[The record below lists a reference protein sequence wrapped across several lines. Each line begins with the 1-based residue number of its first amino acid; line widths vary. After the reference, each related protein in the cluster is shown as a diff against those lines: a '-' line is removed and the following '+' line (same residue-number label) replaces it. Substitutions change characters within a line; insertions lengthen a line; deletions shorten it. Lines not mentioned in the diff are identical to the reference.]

1 MATITPIQLLNRIG
15 TPGAPLF
22 LSGGELAYNQPD
34 SPPPV
39 EADDV
44 LYVGNGTGI
53 NVLVGNTRQLEL
65 WGDQTILAGSKKT
78 IDVTDL
84 KLTGGQPNWLL
95 VTDGNGNLSFT
106 NAPGGG
112 LTEVATDG
120 VTLAGVGTVA
130 SPLSVVPHTVAVATD
145 GVTLSGDGTTAHPL
159 AALPD
164 VTPVAVDGV
173 TISGTGVTGNPIAV
187 IHGSIQIQTVGAALN
202 GNGTTANPLNVL
214 PNTVPVATD
223 GITITGNGTT
233 GSPLTAMNGTV
244 AVAVDG
250 TTIAGEGVT
259 ASPLHVLPNSVPVL
273 TNATLTG
280 NGTTGSPLAVVGGQ
294 VPVAV
299 NLPLTGTGVTGNPL
313 GLTTPLPLQYGGT
326 GVPASSN
333 ATLLTALGAAST
345 AQVAAGYVA
354 LGGSVMTGLLT
365 LSGNATA
372 NLNPVPLQQL
382 NSAVAAVP
390 SNSYGTT
397 APASPVAG
405 TFWYNPTSQI
415 GQMWSGTAWVTVVP
429 APVVTGVTLQGDTS
443 GTGP

>member
-15 TPGAPLF
+15 EPGAPLF
-22 LSGGELAYNQPD
+22 LSGGELAYNQPI
-34 SPPPV
+34 SPPPI
-39 EADDV
+39 EANDV

-53 NVLVGNTRQLEL
+53 NVLVGNSRQLEL
-65 WGDQTILAGSKKT
+65 WGNQEILAGSQKT
-78 IDVTDL
+78 ISVNDL

-112 LTEVATDG
+112 LTEVAVDGVTITGTGVSASPLSVIPHSVAVVTDG
-120 VTLAGVGTVA
+120 VTLTGN
-130 SPLSVVPHTVAVATD
+130 
-145 GVTLSGDGTTAHPL
+145 GTTGSPL

-164 VTPVAVDGV
+164 TTPVAVDGV
-173 TISGTGVTGNPIAV
+173 TITGTGVTGNPLAV
-187 IHGSIQIQTVGAALN
+187 IHGSIQIQTVGAALS

-214 PNTVPVATD
+214 PNTVPVSTD

-280 NGTTGSPLAVVGGQ
+280 NGTTGSPLAVVANST
-294 VPVAV
+294 PVAV
-299 NLPLTGTGVTGNPL
+299 TAPLTGTGVTANPIS
-313 GLTTPLPLQYGGT
+313 LTSPLPLIYGGT
-326 GVPASSN
+326 GVAASSN

-354 LGGSVMTGLLT
+354 LGGSTMTGLLT

-372 NLNPVPLQQL
+372 SLNAVPLQQL
-382 NSAVAAVP
+382 NASIAAVP
-390 SNSYGTT
+390 GNSYGTT

-429 APVVTGVTLQGDTS
+429 APVVTGVTLQGDTT